1 MLGMVPSQGQ
11 SVPPL
16 RLSTKS
22 IPSLLA
28 VCVLALL
35 LAGCG
40 ATVTGLGP
48 AQGPARLDDGA
59 GFTAADGTNVPT
71 AIWRP
76 PAGTPVRAV
85 ILALH
90 GFNDYAHAFALPAPF
105 WASRGIVTYAF
116 DQRGFGRSPTARLW
130 PGEEAL
136 VADAGA
142 MVRLVARRHPGV
154 PLYLL
159 GESMGGA
166 VAMLSLARDPALPVA
181 GVVLLAP
188 AVWRAED
195 IPFPGE
201 ILLETFAF
209 LMPWNPMTPPDGLR
223 IAPTDNRDEMA
234 AMSRDPLMIKG
245 TRTDAVLG
253 LVRLMEA
260 AAETGVPR
268 DRPVLL
274 LYGLRDEVVRF
285 RSMVPLAARARRDNP
300 RYREVWYDRGY
311 HLLLRDR
318 QGPRAWRDIAAFVLD
333 PDAPTASD
341 ALNRP

>member
-1 MLGMVPSQGQ
+1 M
-11 SVPPL
+11 
-16 RLSTKS
+16 
-22 IPSLLA
+22 
-28 VCVLALL
+28 
-35 LAGCG
+35 
-40 ATVTGLGP
+40 TGLGP
-48 AQGPARLDDGA
+48 GQGPARLDEGE
-59 GFTAADGTNVPT
+59 GFTAADGTRLPVT
-71 AIWRP
+71 IWRP
-76 PAGTPVRAV
+76 PAGAPVRAV

-105 WASRGIVTYAF
+105 WASRGIATYAY
-116 DQRGFGRSPTARLW
+116 DQRGFGRSATARLW
-130 PGEEAL
+130 PGEDAL

-154 PLYLL
+154 PLYLM

-166 VAMLSLARDPALPVA
+166 VAMRALGRDPGLPVA
-181 GVVLLAP
+181 GSILLAP

-195 IPFPGE
+195 IPFPGAF
-201 ILLETFAF
+201 LLETMAF
-209 LMPWNPMTPPDGLR
+209 LMPWNPMTPPEGLR
-223 IAPTDNRDEMA
+223 ITPTDNRDEMA

-253 LVRLMEA
+253 LVRLMQA

-268 DRPVLL
+268 DRSVLL

-285 RSMVPLAARARRDNP
+285 PAIAALTARARRDNP
-300 RYREVWYDRGY
+300 RYRENWYDRGY

-318 QGPRAWRDIAAFVLD
+318 QGPRVWRDIAAFVLD
-333 PDAPTASD
+333 PDAPMPGD

>member
-1 MLGMVPSQGQ
+1 MPTRSYPCIRV
-11 SVPPL
+11 
-16 RLSTKS
+16 
-22 IPSLLA
+22 
-28 VCVLALL
+28 VCALLALL

-48 AQGPARLDDGA
+48 PLGPARLEDA
-59 GFTAADGTNVPT
+59 ASFTAQDGTMLPVMRWLPPPDVP
-71 AIWRP
+71 P
-76 PAGTPVRAV
+76 KAV
-85 ILALH
+85 VVALH

-105 WASRGIVTYAF
+105 WASRGIATYAY
-116 DQRGFGRSPTARLW
+116 DQRGFGRSATARLW
-130 PGEEAL
+130 PGEDAL
-136 VADAGA
+136 VADAAA
-142 MVRLVARRHPGV
+142 MIRLVARRHPGV

-166 VAMLSLARDPALPVA
+166 VAMRALARDAALPVR

-209 LMPWNPMTPPDGLR
+209 LMPWNPMTPPERLR
-223 IAPTDNRDEMA
+223 IMPTDNRDELA

-245 TRTDAVLG
+245 TRTDSVLG

-260 AAETGVPR
+260 AAATGVPR

-285 RSMVPLAARARRDNP
+285 PSMAPLAARGRRDNP

-318 QGPRAWRDIAAFVLD
+318 QGPRVWRDIAAWLMN
-333 PDAPTASD
+333 PAGPLPGD

>member
-1 MLGMVPSQGQ
+1 MLGIVSPQGQ

-28 VCVLALL
+28 VCALALL
-35 LAGCG
+35 PAGCG

-48 AQGPARLDDGA
+48 AQGPARLDEGA
-59 GFTAADGTNVPT
+59 GFIAVDGTNLPT
-71 AIWRP
+71 TIWRP
-76 PAGTPVRAV
+76 PAGTPTRAV
-85 ILALH
+85 MLALH

-105 WASRGIVTYAF
+105 WASRGIATYAY

-142 MVRLVARRHPGV
+142 MIRLVAGRHPGV

-166 VAMLSLARDPALPVA
+166 VAMLGLARDPALPVR

-201 ILLETFAF
+201 ILLETLAF
-209 LMPWNPMTPPDGLR
+209 LMPWNPMTPPEGMR
-223 IAPTDNRDEMA
+223 IVPTDNRDEMT

-245 TRTDAVLG
+245 TRTDSVLG

-260 AAETGVPR
+260 AAATGVPR

-274 LYGLRDEVVRF
+274 LYGLRDAIVRF
-285 RSMVPLAARARRDNP
+285 PPMAALAAKGRRDNP

-318 QGPRAWRDIAAFVLD
+318 QGPRVWRDIAAFMLH
-333 PDAPTASD
+333 PAGPPPSD